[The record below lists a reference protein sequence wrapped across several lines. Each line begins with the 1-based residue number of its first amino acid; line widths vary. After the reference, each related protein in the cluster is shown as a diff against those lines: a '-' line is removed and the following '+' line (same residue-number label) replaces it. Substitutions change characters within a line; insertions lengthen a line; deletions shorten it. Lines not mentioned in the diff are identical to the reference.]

1 MALSEFALIERYF
14 RGAGVHRADVVVGIG
29 DDGAVLDVPAGA
41 QLVAVVD
48 SLVEGV
54 HFPAGSPAASIGHRA
69 LAVNLSD
76 LAAMGARPAW
86 ALLAITLRQADER
99 WLEAFAAGFSA
110 LAAAHQVALV
120 GGDTTA
126 GPLSVTVQAL
136 GFVAPGRALL
146 RSGGH
151 ADDELY
157 VTGSPGDAACGL
169 RLEQGECAV
178 TAHAH
183 AQAAGSELRRRF
195 LYPSPRVEWGTALVG
210 WASAAIDVSDGLL
223 GDLGKLAAASGCG
236 AAIDVERLP
245 LSPSLIEVAGREG
258 AEHFALTGGDD
269 YELLFAVPPDRATHF
284 AAHAR
289 TAGIACRA
297 IGRLTL
303 GGAVVARR
311 GGSVIQVSHSGFDHF
326 AGRGAAP

>member
-1 MALSEFALIERYF
+1 VALSEFALIERYF
-14 RGAGVHRADVVVGIG
+14 RGAGAHRDDVVVGIG

-54 HFPAGSPAASIGHRA
+54 HFPADSPAASIGHRA

-99 WLEAFAAGFSA
+99 WLEAFASGFAA
-110 LAAAHQVALV
+110 LATAHQVALV

-169 RLEQGECAV
+169 RLEQGAYAI
-178 TAHAH
+178 TAHAE
-183 AQAAGSELRRRF
+183 AAGTELRRRF
-195 LYPSPRVEWGTALVG
+195 LYPSPRVEWGAALVG

-236 AAIDVERLP
+236 AEIDVERLP

-258 AEHFALTGGDD
+258 AEHLGLTGGDD
-269 YELLFAVPPDRATHF
+269 YELLFTVPPDRTTHF

-289 TAGIACRA
+289 TAGITCRA
-297 IGRLTL
+297 IGRLTR

-311 GGSVIQVSHSGFDHF
+311 GGSVMQVSHSGFDHF
-326 AGRGAAP
+326 AGRGSTA